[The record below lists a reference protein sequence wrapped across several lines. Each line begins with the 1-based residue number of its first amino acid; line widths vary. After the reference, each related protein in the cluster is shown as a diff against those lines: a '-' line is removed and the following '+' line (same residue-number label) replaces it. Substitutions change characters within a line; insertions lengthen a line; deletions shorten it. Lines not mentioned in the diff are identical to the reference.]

1 MAGRFGG
8 QGLWLASRQIRG
20 VRVRV
25 RVRVMVSIKAD
36 TGADQHADAG

>member
-1 MAGRFGG
+1 LAGRFGG

-25 RVRVMVSIKAD
+25 RVMVSIKAD
-36 TGADQHADAG
+36 TGG